1 MNNDNY
7 AKAKSDKYCLD
18 KEEYINRIMTI
29 LGHTDEDGHVFPVLA
44 NKKFSASLT
53 GVKSKDLEQV
63 FSVTPQG
70 EVVITTAAKQVF
82 AGYFMDEVAAI
93 E

>member
-1 MNNDNY
+1 MNGDNY

-29 LGHTDEDGHVFPVLA
+29 LGHANEDGHVFPVLA
-44 NKKFSASLT
+44 NKKFSADLV
-53 GVKSKDLEQV
+53 GVKDPRLEQV
-63 FSVTPQG
+63 FSVDAMGNVSVTR
-70 EVVITTAAKQVF
+70 AAKEVF
-82 AGYFMDEVAAI
+82 AGYFMDELAAI